1 MLFLVNPCH
10 ASVRHWLVAVSEP
23 NQGVDPIANCSVA
36 VVVVVGFVVNLNS
49 LARDAAVG
57 DLVGEKADFR
67 ERVAAEF
74 AAEQVAFG

>member
-1 MLFLVNPCH
+1 MPSLVNPIR
-10 ASVRHWLVAVSEP
+10 ALVRRWMAAVSEP
-23 NQGVDPIANCSVA
+23 NQGVDLLANCS

-67 ERVAAEF
+67 GKVDFHEKADFRE
-74 AAEQVAFG
+74 